1 MSDSNPEDDRQQRI
15 QRALNEAK
23 KRELKKKYDM
33 DFSEGKSELPPDLEG
48 DWLNHIE
55 EFERQYQSGKRT
67 TVREFIGDPSVKP
80 VAEIAPG
87 ELEAELNKLLDL
99 LESRNIAVDFLCE
112 VESLEAYRF
121 IAEELM
127 DEEMDDIH
135 VEGMTQHF
143 IYEEFHPNDEYD
155 AKQSTEHFLHSLLNR
170 NTEFLLGAF
179 SKEEL
184 YDANGSPITL
194 DEMKTSVD
202 DFLATVAMI
211 NNSEIN
217 VTRCRVEGDYA
228 TVEAET
234 SWEGLN
240 AETMAI
246 VSASGPSAIRLKR
259 SPYGGWDVVQAKV
272 AGWN

>member
-1 MSDSNPEDDRQQRI
+1 
-15 QRALNEAK
+15 
-23 KRELKKKYDM
+23 
-33 DFSEGKSELPPDLEG
+33 
-48 DWLNHIE
+48 
-55 EFERQYQSGKRT
+55 
-67 TVREFIGDPSVKP
+67 
-80 VAEIAPG
+80 
-87 ELEAELNKLLDL
+87 
-99 LESRNIAVDFLCE
+99 
-112 VESLEAYRF
+112 
-121 IAEELM
+121 
-127 DEEMDDIH
+127 
-135 VEGMTQHF
+135 MTQHF

-272 AGWN
+272 AGWK